1 MTIFIT
7 GGAGYIGSHLTK
19 HLTETGIFPTVFDN
33 FTGENLFPKINGA
46 KYINL
51 SLDSD
56 EAEGHLVSE
65 FQKTSNNI
73 VIHLAGLKSVE
84 KSMANPEV
92 YNRANFNSTEKLLK
106 AMQVANL
113 DNIIFASSAA
123 VYGGSTKIVSEE
135 NEANPL
141 SYYGKVKFREEKL
154 ISDIQIRKP
163 KHFSILRFF
172 NVVGAAS
179 IELREQR
186 GGNIFPMFE
195 KCIKNNEIFK
205 IFGNDYQTYDGTCV
219 RDYIDVRDV
228 AYAISRTVQ
237 EAKNKNLG
245 VLNISSGRG
254 TSVLELV
261 NLLSAQLP
269 LVYEYFPRRD
279 GDIPELVGR
288 NLKAKRNLKWSPQFS
303 IEQSL
308 ASSFSKNLE

>member
-1 MTIFIT
+1 MT
-7 GGAGYIGSHLTK
+7 K
-19 HLTETGIFPTVFDN
+19 
-33 FTGENLFPKINGA
+33 
-46 KYINL
+46 
-51 SLDSD
+51 DS
-56 EAEGHLVSE
+56 
-65 FQKTSNNI
+65 
-73 VIHLAGLKSVE
+73 
-84 KSMANPEV
+84 
-92 YNRANFNSTEKLLK
+92 
-106 AMQVANL
+106 
-113 DNIIFASSAA
+113 
-123 VYGGSTKIVSEE
+123 
-135 NEANPL
+135 
-141 SYYGKVKFREEKL
+141 
-154 ISDIQIRKP
+154 
-163 KHFSILRFF
+163 
-172 NVVGAAS
+172 
-179 IELREQR
+179 
-186 GGNIFPMFE
+186 
-195 KCIKNNEIFK
+195 NEIFK